1 MHYFSGFSL
10 KNDESF
16 FKDYIDNTAYTVA
29 GFSFGAIKAF
39 EFALS
44 CKDRI
49 DKLQLFSPAFFQNQT
64 EDFKQMQLTQYQKN
78 TKIYLKYFIQNCFRP
93 HAIKAISQV
102 DTTSKQLSE
111 LLWYQWQ
118 PDKLRKLTQKNIDI
132 EVYLGEKD
140 SIINTQEV
148 KDFFIPFTTVYFI
161 KNANHFL
168 QLH

>member
-10 KNDESF
+10 KNDELF
-16 FKDYIDNTAYTVA
+16 FKDYIDNTAYTAA

-39 EFALS
+39 EFALT

-64 EDFKQMQLTQYQKN
+64 EDFKQTQLMQYKKN
-78 TKIYLKYFIQNCFRP
+78 TKIYLKHFIRNCFRP
-93 HAIKAISQV
+93 YAIKAISQA

-111 LLWYQWQ
+111 LLQYQWQ
-118 PDKLRKLTQKNIDI
+118 PDKLCRLAQKNIDI
-132 EVYLGEKD
+132 EVYLGQKD
-140 SIINTQEV
+140 SIINAQEV
-148 KDFFIPFTTVYFI
+148 KDFFIPFATVYFI